1 MVGMN
6 WSQQDWF
13 SFKKKKK
20 KGGGTESTQAKGE
33 ILFLLQGP
41 RRALHDSR
49 GGLMCCSLVLWPHD
63 SWLCLFVC
71 LSITIKGK
79 INSWFN
85 YIGNS
90 RGNLQIAV
98 VNMRLG
104 WTGWRDCSV
113 VQCSLC
119 YLAQK
124 SVSIVPPHG
133 KAWKIL
139 MAFCKPTL
147 ALKKQLL
154 VVDFKHY

>member
-6 WSQQDWF
+6 WSQEDWF
-13 SFKKKKK
+13 SFFKKKEVEQNPHRQRVKFCFYCK
-20 KGGGTESTQAKGE
+20 AQGGHCMIAG
-33 ILFLLQGP
+33 
-41 RRALHDSR
+41 